1 MSKTSNIIGIHCTG
15 ILSSA
20 CLISKGKLVY
30 GCSEE
35 RFSRIKNDSNFPIL
49 TIKHILK
56 KFKLKLNDID
66 TFAIGWNS
74 GENISSRFRA
84 KYSTFERYPGDFL
97 SAVPNYLT
105 TLIENKKI
113 NQSSISFLGDFK
125 SKITFVDHH
134 LSHARLAL
142 EESKLEDALVLS
154 TDAWGETKCTVI
166 YEFKKNKLKT
176 LNKVYFPNS
185 IGCFYGAITNFL
197 GFKPLHDEWKVMGMA
212 AYGNHNNV
220 SKNFFDIVKLLPN
233 GEYQLD
239 LKFFDFYNYE
249 TKNWYSDQII
259 KILGQ
264 PRNKKDKILKRHYD
278 IAAASQKLFTNVM
291 DHIIKY
297 YFKKTTSKN
306 IILTGGCAMNSLYN
320 GRLQNLK
327 LFNKSKISFSPNDTG
342 NSIGSAIEVNKQ
354 LNPNQKIK
362 NISSFIGDS
371 FKKEEIKKE
380 LDLYKI
386 KYRELSETQ
395 MLKSIS
401 NILIQD
407 KVIGLFIGKSEFG
420 QRALGSRSIIASP
433 RNKIMKEI
441 VNKKIKYREPFR
453 PFAPVIKI
461 DDLKKI
467 FDVSSE
473 EPIMHM
479 EKALKFREKF
489 KKICPAVVHKDGT
502 GRVQTVNKNSFFY
515 KLINK
520 FESLTNCPVLLN
532 TSFNLN
538 NEPMVHTPKDAIR
551 TFYSSG
557 MDCLVLE
564 NFLIEK

>member
-1 MSKTSNIIGIHCTG
+1 MSKASNIIGIHCTG

-220 SKNFFDIVKLLPN
+220 NKNFFDIVKLLPN

-278 IAAASQKLFTNVM
+278 IAAAGQKLFTNVM

-386 KYRELSETQ
+386 KYSELSETQ

-473 EPIMHM
+473 EPVMHM

-515 KLINK
+515 KLINN

>member
-1 MSKTSNIIGIHCTG
+1 MSKASNIIGIHCTG

-220 SKNFFDIVKLLPN
+220 NKNFFDIVKLLPN

-249 TKNWYSDQII
+249 TKNWYSDQI
-259 KILGQ
+259 
-264 PRNKKDKILKRHYD
+264 N
-278 IAAASQKLFTNVM
+278 
-291 DHIIKY
+291 
-297 YFKKTTSKN
+297 
-306 IILTGGCAMNSLYN
+306 
-320 GRLQNLK
+320 
-327 LFNKSKISFSPNDTG
+327 
-342 NSIGSAIEVNKQ
+342 
-354 LNPNQKIK
+354 
-362 NISSFIGDS
+362 
-371 FKKEEIKKE
+371 
-380 LDLYKI
+380 
-386 KYRELSETQ
+386 
-395 MLKSIS
+395 
-401 NILIQD
+401 
-407 KVIGLFIGKSEFG
+407 
-420 QRALGSRSIIASP
+420 
-433 RNKIMKEI
+433 
-441 VNKKIKYREPFR
+441 
-453 PFAPVIKI
+453 
-461 DDLKKI
+461 
-467 FDVSSE
+467 
-473 EPIMHM
+473 
-479 EKALKFREKF
+479 
-489 KKICPAVVHKDGT
+489 
-502 GRVQTVNKNSFFY
+502 
-515 KLINK
+515 
-520 FESLTNCPVLLN
+520 
-532 TSFNLN
+532 
-538 NEPMVHTPKDAIR
+538 
-551 TFYSSG
+551 
-557 MDCLVLE
+557 
-564 NFLIEK
+564 

>member
-278 IAAASQKLFTNVM
+278 IAAAGQKLFTNVM

-386 KYRELSETQ
+386 KYSELSETQ

-515 KLINK
+515 KLINN

-557 MDCLVLE
+557 MDFLVLE

>member
-278 IAAASQKLFTNVM
+278 IAAAGQKLFTNVM

-386 KYRELSETQ
+386 KYSELSETQ

-515 KLINK
+515 KLINN

>member
-1 MSKTSNIIGIHCTG
+1 MKLKIGIP
-15 ILSSA
+15 I
-20 CLISKGKLVY
+20 KL
-30 GCSEE
+30 
-35 RFSRIKNDSNFPIL
+35 
-49 TIKHILK
+49 
-56 KFKLKLNDID
+56 
-66 TFAIGWNS
+66 
-74 GENISSRFRA
+74 
-84 KYSTFERYPGDFL
+84 
-97 SAVPNYLT
+97 
-105 TLIENKKI
+105 
-113 NQSSISFLGDFK
+113 
-125 SKITFVDHH
+125 
-134 LSHARLAL
+134 
-142 EESKLEDALVLS
+142 
-154 TDAWGETKCTVI
+154 
-166 YEFKKNKLKT
+166 
-176 LNKVYFPNS
+176 
-185 IGCFYGAITNFL
+185 
-197 GFKPLHDEWKVMGMA
+197 
-212 AYGNHNNV
+212 
-220 SKNFFDIVKLLPN
+220 
-233 GEYQLD
+233 
-239 LKFFDFYNYE
+239 
-249 TKNWYSDQII
+249 
-259 KILGQ
+259 
-264 PRNKKDKILKRHYD
+264 
-278 IAAASQKLFTNVM
+278 
-291 DHIIKY
+291 IKY

-386 KYRELSETQ
+386 KYSELSETQ

-473 EPIMHM
+473 EPVMHM

-515 KLINK
+515 KLINN

>member
-1 MSKTSNIIGIHCTG
+1 MGIHCTG

-278 IAAASQKLFTNVM
+278 IAAAGQKLFTNVM

-386 KYRELSETQ
+386 KYSELSETQ

-515 KLINK
+515 KLINN

>member
-278 IAAASQKLFTNVM
+278 IAAAGQKLFTNVM